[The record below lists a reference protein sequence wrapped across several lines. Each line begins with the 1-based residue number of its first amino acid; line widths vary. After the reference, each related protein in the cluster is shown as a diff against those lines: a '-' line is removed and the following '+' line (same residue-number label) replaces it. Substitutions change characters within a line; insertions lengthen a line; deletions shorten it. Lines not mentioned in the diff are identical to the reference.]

1 MKLGFAIRAMVAAGT
16 NRLKLFGKARLAGHK
31 SRPAVAT
38 GEPAFSKSDPTA
50 GKSGAADAAGEPA
63 FEKS

>member
-1 MKLGFAIRAMVAAGT
+1 MVAAGT

-38 GEPAFSKSDPTA
+38 GEPAFSKSDPAA
-50 GKSGAADAAGEPA
+50 GKSGAADAAGELA